1 MAPPRMKLHKT
12 TGKLKT
18 IPKPGTN
25 QPARTAT
32 DDPSPTNPA
41 QSESDRQFEMELYWC
56 IQQLES
62 SLCLPQVR
70 ENSKKVEDTTKLLTT
85 LKSATQPIIR
95 KRQIMRTTF
104 GDYRSKMAAEEQS
117 LSVDPESVRFEELKE
132 KTRYHYL
139 KKSAILSGEKN
150 FRFNFTAD
158 GGNDTGDEVLEQE
171 SSAPRTAIGTV
182 KIAPSDNSFRFN
194 FSPNN
199 D

>member
-25 QPARTAT
+25 PH
-32 DDPSPTNPA
+32 DPTNPA

-70 ENSKKVEDTTKLLTT
+70 ENSKKVEDTTKLLNT
-85 LKSATQPIIR
+85 LKSGTQPIIR

-104 GDYRSKMAAEEQS
+104 GDYRSKMVAEEQS
-117 LSVDPESVRFEELKE
+117 MSVDPDCVRFEELKE

-158 GGNDTGDEVLEQE
+158 AGNDTGGELVEQE
-171 SSAPRTAIGTV
+171 SSAPAAAIGAI

-194 FSPNN
+194 FSLNH